1 MNSQLDLATR
11 YRERAAMLRT
21 IAEDR
26 TNVSDESRQALLH
39 VAEQYELMAIT
50 AEKIDEIKK
59 AHKPK

>member
-1 MNSQLDLATR
+1 
-11 YRERAAMLRT
+11 MLRT